1 MKRLVTFVRDEGGG
15 NMAEYALIAALVA
28 VVCIVAFT
36 TLGTTIRD
44 KVTNLACNIK

>member
-1 MKRLVTFVRDEGGG
+1 MKRVKAFIRGEGGA

-28 VVCIVAFT
+28 VACIVAFT
-36 TLGTTIRD
+36 TLGNTISG

>member
-1 MKRLVTFVRDEGGG
+1 MKRVKAFIRGEGGA

-28 VVCIVAFT
+28 VACIVAFT
-36 TLGTTIRD
+36 TLGTTISG